1 MSVTPSSPVVGVF
14 TDRSMAE
21 QAVGALYNAGF
32 EHEQIRYSVPGNSG
46 SFFEGLKSLF
56 TGTSPNGDDL
66 ANDLTSMGLS
76 DEEARYYSNEVR
88 NRNIILA
95 VQARGREQEALSV
108 LHQYRAYNSH
118 DVFNQA
124 TNYAQ
129 QSSDSTQQDNYG
141 TSQPQNNAQNWQT
154 QPQFG
159 TSAEP
164 PFDDREQDIIT
175 PEHETDYQAPQTNVT
190 TPEQEAES
198 QNALSVATGEKAEDW
213 TAQSDVVAP
222 EASLANQAPQAS
234 VVAPDYATED
244 RTAQS
249 DMSAPDRDLE
259 AQSPQANAAVTS
271 EQIDEFQQLQ
281 EQLRAAQQQLQEA
294 KTQLQAA
301 KERETQL
308 WAAREREQQFQT
320 MKQQLQEV
328 QSELEAT
335 LAELRET
342 QARLAQYQ

>member
-46 SFFEGLKSLF
+46 SFFEGLKSF
-56 TGTSPNGDDL
+56 FSGMSTNGDDL
-66 ANDLTSMGLS
+66 ANNLTSMGLS
-76 DEEARYYSNEVR
+76 DEEARYYSNEFR
-88 NRNIILA
+88 NGNIILA

-108 LHQYRAYNSH
+108 LHQYSAYNSH

-129 QSSDSTQQDNYG
+129 QSSDSTQQANYG

-159 TSAEP
+159 TSAEH
-164 PFDDREQDIIT
+164 PFEDREQDIVT

-213 TAQSDVVAP
+213 TAQSGVVAP
-222 EASLANQAPQAS
+222 EAGLANQAPQAS

-244 RTAQS
+244 RTAQ
-249 DMSAPDRDLE
+249 
-259 AQSPQANAAVTS
+259 ANAAVTS
-271 EQIDEFQQLQ
+271 EQIDEFHQLQ

-301 KERETQL
+301 KERETEL
-308 WAAREREQQFQT
+308 RAAREREQQFQT

>member
-76 DEEARYYSNEVR
+76 DEEARYYSNEFR
-88 NRNIILA
+88 NGNIILA

-159 TSAEP
+159 TSAEH
-164 PFDDREQDIIT
+164 PFEDREQDIIT

-222 EASLANQAPQAS
+222 EAGLANQASQAS

-271 EQIDEFQQLQ
+271 EQIDGFHQLQ

-301 KERETQL
+301 K
-308 WAAREREQQFQT
+308 EREQQFQT

>member
-46 SFFEGLKSLF
+46 SFFEGLKSFF
-56 TGTSPNGDDL
+56 TGTSTNGDDL

-76 DEEARYYSNEVR
+76 DEEARYYSNEFS
-88 NRNIILA
+88 NGNIILA

-108 LHQYRAYNSH
+108 LHQYSAYNSH

-129 QSSDSTQQDNYG
+129 QSSDSTRQDNYG

-159 TSAEP
+159 TSAEH
-164 PFDDREQDIIT
+164 PFEDREQDIVT

-198 QNALSVATGEKAEDW
+198 QHALSVATGEKAEDW
-213 TAQSDVVAP
+213 TAQSDVFSHPKQTLLLRLNRLTNFTSFKSSSGLPNSNCRRLKPNFRLQRSVRQSFGQP
-222 EASLANQAPQAS
+222 ENVSSSFRP
-234 VVAPDYATED
+234 
-244 RTAQS
+244 
-249 DMSAPDRDLE
+249 
-259 AQSPQANAAVTS
+259 
-271 EQIDEFQQLQ
+271 
-281 EQLRAAQQQLQEA
+281 
-294 KTQLQAA
+294 
-301 KERETQL
+301 
-308 WAAREREQQFQT
+308 
-320 MKQQLQEV
+320 
-328 QSELEAT
+328 
-335 LAELRET
+335 
-342 QARLAQYQ
+342 

>member
-46 SFFEGLKSLF
+46 SFFEGLKSF
-56 TGTSPNGDDL
+56 FSGMSTNGDDL
-66 ANDLTSMGLS
+66 ANNLTSMGLS
-76 DEEARYYSNEVR
+76 DEEARYYSNEFR
-88 NRNIILA
+88 NGNIILA

-108 LHQYRAYNSH
+108 LHQYSAYNSH

-129 QSSDSTQQDNYG
+129 QSSDSTQQANYG

-159 TSAEP
+159 TSAEH
-164 PFDDREQDIIT
+164 PFEDREQDIVT

-213 TAQSDVVAP
+213 TAQSGVVAP
-222 EASLANQAPQAS
+222 EAGLANQAPQAS

-244 RTAQS
+244 RTAQ
-249 DMSAPDRDLE
+249 
-259 AQSPQANAAVTS
+259 ANAAVTS
-271 EQIDEFQQLQ
+271 EQIDEFHQLQ

-301 KERETQL
+301 KERETEL
-308 WAAREREQQFQT
+308 RAARERE
-320 MKQQLQEV
+320 QQLQEV

>member
-46 SFFEGLKSLF
+46 SFFEGLKSFF
-56 TGTSPNGDDL
+56 TGTSTNGDDL
-66 ANDLTSMGLS
+66 ANNLTSMGLS
-76 DEEARYYSNEVR
+76 DEEARYYSNEFR
-88 NRNIILA
+88 NGNIILA

-108 LHQYRAYNSH
+108 LHQYSAYNSH

-129 QSSDSTQQDNYG
+129 QSSDSTQQANYG

-159 TSAEP
+159 TSAEH
-164 PFDDREQDIIT
+164 PFEDREQDIVT

-213 TAQSDVVAP
+213 TAQSGVVAP
-222 EASLANQAPQAS
+222 EAGLANQAPQAS

-244 RTAQS
+244 RTAQ
-249 DMSAPDRDLE
+249 
-259 AQSPQANAAVTS
+259 ANAAVTS
-271 EQIDEFQQLQ
+271 EQIDEFHQLQ

-301 KERETQL
+301 KERETEL
-308 WAAREREQQFQT
+308 RAARERE
-320 MKQQLQEV
+320 QQLQEV

>member
-32 EHEQIRYSVPGNSG
+32 EHEQIRYSVPGTSG

-76 DEEARYYSNEVR
+76 DEEARYYSNEFR
-88 NRNIILA
+88 NGNIILA

-108 LHQYRAYNSH
+108 LHQYSAYNSH

-124 TNYAQ
+124 TEYAQ
-129 QSSDSTQQDNYG
+129 QPSDSTQQANYG
-141 TSQPQNNAQNWQT
+141 TPQPQNSAQNWQT
-154 QPQFG
+154 QPPFG

-164 PFDDREQDIIT
+164 PFDDREQDIVT
-175 PEHETDYQAPQTNVT
+175 PEHETDYQAPQTNGT
-190 TPEQEAES
+190 TPEQEAAS
-198 QNALSVATGEKAEDW
+198 QNAFSGATGEKAENW
-213 TAQSDVVAP
+213 
-222 EASLANQAPQAS
+222 
-234 VVAPDYATED
+234 
-244 RTAQS
+244 TAQS
-249 DMSAPDRDLE
+249 DMSAPDRDVE

-271 EQIDEFQQLQ
+271 EQIDGFHRLQ

-301 KERETQL
+301 K
-308 WAAREREQQFQT
+308 EREQQFQT